1 MTRIGVAFGIA
12 LALAA
17 CSRGSQDQEAAK
29 KAREATQV
37 TVESAQ
43 QPGESAG
50 RASDEKTQVTV
61 ESARTPEKPAE
72 K

>member
-17 CSRGSQDQEAAK
+17 CSEGSQDRAAARKAQEST
-29 KAREATQV
+29 EV

-43 QPGESAG
+43 QPGQPAG
-50 RASDEKTQVTV
+50 QASEEKTQVTV
-61 ESARTPEKPAE
+61 ESARTHEKPAE